1 MASYGPTSARRMR
14 VVFENDSNH
23 PKVRNLPPSRERAGG
38 DGLFFSVQKHTTIP
52 IPRILGGQSVYV
64 VGHERGRAEG
74 DSQPAEVLFQ
84 AATQLITPKILAG
97 LGHARGTAA
106 YDHRLKNGTPCG
118 PFDSVS
124 QFLDFLVEP
133 MSRSPKPSLA
143 KTYRA
148 KFSDVYGVNFAHADL
163 SYEHILVDE
172 TWWQPE

>member
-14 VVFENDSNH
+14 VVFENDSTIRKNTRLFRF
-23 PKVRNLPPSRERAGG
+23 PESLEARVFSECDKYWILMSRMPGISLDKAWSGMSEDARRR
-38 DGLFFSVQKHTTIP
+38 V
-52 IPRILGGQSVYV
+52 
-64 VGHERGRAEG
+64 
-74 DSQPAEVLFQ
+74 
-84 AATQLITPKILAG
+84 ITPKILAG

-163 SYEHILVDE
+163 
-172 TWWQPE
+172 